1 MNDNNLPDAARS
13 VRSFNRFYT
22 RQIGL
27 LQQGLLDSPYSLSEA
42 RIIYELAQQ
51 DGVTATEL
59 GKSLNLDA
67 GYMSRMISLFVK
79 KGLVIKEVSRKDGR
93 QSHLR
98 LSEPGRQAFALL
110 DNRSQQE
117 IEAMLSPLSP
127 QKRERL
133 VTSMRAIE
141 DVLQPKPQTKAPYVL
156 RPPQPG
162 DLGWVAARHGALYA
176 QEYQWDWT
184 FEGLVAGIVADFVK
198 NYDPHKERC
207 WIAEVDGENAG
218 SVFVVKKTGEIA
230 KLRMLLVE
238 PWARGLGIGRR
249 LVEECLRFARQCGYR
264 KMTLWTNSC
273 LLAARHIYEKTGF
286 TLMESEAY
294 HDFGQDL
301 VSETWERDL

>member
-59 GKSLNLDA
+59 GKFLNLDA
-67 GYMSRMISLFVK
+67 GYLSRMISAFVK

-133 VTSMRAIE
+133 VTSMYAIE

-198 NYDPHKERC
+198 NYDPQKERC